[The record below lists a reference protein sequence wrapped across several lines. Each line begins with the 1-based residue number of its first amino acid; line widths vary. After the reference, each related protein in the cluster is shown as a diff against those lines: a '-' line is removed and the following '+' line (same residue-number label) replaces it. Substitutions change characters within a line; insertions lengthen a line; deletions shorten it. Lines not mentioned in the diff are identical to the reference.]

1 MPYEANSNF
10 GPPPPL
16 MFGGDI
22 EIPNMDGSAM
32 EAEEPHARECPS
44 DLLAQQSGMSGLLA
58 NIFPSLRVHRR
69 TPQLDQRPCSYYV
82 QVAEGRDHA
91 LTV

>member
-32 EAEEPHARECPS
+32 EAEEPHAREYPS
-44 DLLAQQSGMSGLLA
+44 DLLTEQNGASGLLMH
-58 NIFPSLRVHRR
+58 IQYLFSCSFTEGHLSCGRR
-69 TPQLDQRPCSYYV
+69 ERRLGPYSV
-82 QVAEGRDHA
+82 QSVGAA
-91 LTV
+91 